1 MKSAKCENCRRRA
14 EEEKHSQ
21 MNIYHVSQDE
31 NGQYDTFSD
40 FVVVAKDAK
49 IARSTHPCGHEIDWR
64 RVRKAE
70 RKYRIYMMHLKSPEG
85 LDIEYCDEC
94 RYFDNKTSG
103 WASKA
108 ASVKV
113 KFIGRAYGYKTTTV
127 ICSSFHA
134 G

>member
-70 RKYRIYMMHLKSPEG
+70 RKYRIYKG
-85 LDIEYCDEC
+85 LIL
-94 RYFDNKTSG
+94 NIATNAGTSITKRPDG
-103 WASKA
+103 QA
-108 ASVKV
+108 
-113 KFIGRAYGYKTTTV
+113 RPLP
-127 ICSSFHA
+127 
-134 G
+134 